1 MVFASAAPT
10 VAENPQN
17 NWQGMSDRLGR
28 INVQPQVATVN
39 TFVNHVAHNI
49 DILKIRPPA
58 PPLRRL
64 GQLRSPDRHRD
75 DQHQRGDDEAPR
87 YNLNPARSHTADAI
101 LFTTKRPA
109 PKAELQKPAPHPA
122 SAAPAMQPVLPG

>member
-17 NWQGMSDRLGR
+17 DWQGMSDRLGR
-28 INVQPQVATVN
+28 INVQPQIATVN

-58 PPLRRL
+58 PPL
-64 GQLRSPDRHRD
+64 P
-75 DQHQRGDDEAPR
+75 
-87 YNLNPARSHTADAI
+87 
-101 LFTTKRPA
+101 
-109 PKAELQKPAPHPA
+109 
-122 SAAPAMQPVLPG
+122 